1 MAVESL
7 TKEQKIAINHDS
19 GNILISASAGSGKTH
34 VMIERLIKL
43 ITSKKTEVKRVLAVT
58 FTDLAA
64 GEMKEK
70 LRKALIDQI
79 NKSKDESLMSQLN
92 DIGCADICTIDSF
105 CARLIRTYFYQ
116 VGLVPD
122 FKVLAEGQDVAI
134 KRECIDQVFNKLY
147 QDKEEWFLALTNRH
161 KSNRTDDE
169 LKKFILV
176 MHSKC
181 FANSDSAYY
190 QKLLDKFYTAQGYRS
205 LISLF
210 KQEIDKEL
218 DVLIDFVGEAHRV
231 FVNANDS
238 KIDERC
244 VQFLNDITRFR
255 EDSDIYSAKKYADYK
270 ISFNCGKKLPEI
282 TKAKAIIS
290 RAKDIFTKIISTIC
304 TGFTDLETDEKKAL
318 RQAEHLG
325 WLYQLTF
332 KFDQAYKDAK
342 KQEKGLD
349 FTDLER
355 YAEQILQDEKVR
367 EEIKNRYDY
376 IFVDEYQDVND
387 VQENLIS
394 LLANDNVFMVGDA
407 KQSIYGFRGC
417 KPKAFIEKYNHMKRT
432 GETTVEL
439 NHNFRSCQNV
449 IDLVNRIF
457 NFSMTENSFGMSY
470 EKTSQL
476 QAGGTYPSHACGRVQ
491 LHSIKM
497 PSRQEKE
504 IEQPR
509 VYNILDEI
517 KKKDVEKES
526 HTANL
531 LASIIREELRKDY
544 FDAKKGEYLPVRFK
558 DITILTR
565 NRANAYVKD
574 VVRGL
579 KGCGIPVKSVVQDNA
594 LDSPEIKMMI
604 EVVKLIDNFS
614 CDIPLAT
621 TLKSPIGNF
630 TDEELAKIVLNYK
643 DNVKEKAK
651 KTDTFY
657 NAFIYCV
664 QNLDDQVSLKAKAF
678 YEYFS
683 NIRRLAQFMGA
694 HGILNKLV
702 IDKDIEQYL
711 YASTGG
717 ESKVNRLHVFISQ
730 AKTPEKTLSI
740 KEFLLKIKRNYEA
753 FSISENKD
761 EDAVTVM
768 TMHSSKGLEFPVV
781 IVCGLEKSMNGRK
794 EDDVLFDQ
802 ELGFALDDYD
812 DKNKIVR
819 QTPFK
824 AIFRQRLATQTVK
837 EELRLLYVALTRAT
851 YSLHITFTQSA
862 DKRSSVFMGASKFI
876 DYIPS
881 DIEVATYDY
890 QDLEGQ
896 KVVVEPKKVLVGKV
910 DEQKKKDMLDKFS
923 YQYPYLLDTILP
935 LKNSVTK
942 ATHTQDEDTP
952 LTHVL
957 LTEECPDIEKGIIA
971 HKIMEHLDFSK
982 RENYLEQVDQMILKG
997 IITLEQKQ
1005 KVNLDRIG
1013 RALTSKAFDGIDKM
1027 TLLREKQFIVQI
1039 PANQVFDTQSTEN
1052 VLLQGVIDLLAY
1064 KDNEA
1069 IIVDYKYSSLEQNS
1083 LLRKYKQQL
1092 DLYEYAL
1099 YTATGIK
1106 TTKKVLINLFTGDN
1120 VIVD

>member
-7 TKEQKIAINHDS
+7 TEEQKTAINHES

-79 NKSKDESLMSQLN
+79 NKSKDESLIPQLN

-116 VGLVPD
+116 VGLAPD

-147 QDKEEWFLALTNRH
+147 QDKEEWFLRLTNRH
-161 KSNRTDDE
+161 KASRNDDE

-181 FANSDSAYY
+181 FANSDSRYY
-190 QKLLDKFYTAQGYRS
+190 QKLLEKFYTAQGYRS
-205 LISLF
+205 LISSF

-218 DVLIDFVGEAHRV
+218 DVLIDFADEAHRV
-231 FVNANDS
+231 FVNANDA

-244 VQFLNDITRFR
+244 VQFLNDMTDFR
-255 EDSDIYSAKKYADYK
+255 NDSDIYSAKKYEDYK

-282 TKAKAIIS
+282 TDAKAVLS
-290 RAKDIFTKIISTIC
+290 RAKDIFVNIISTIC
-304 TGFTDLETDEKKAL
+304 KGFTDVETDEKKAL

-332 KFDQAYKDAK
+332 KFDQAYTDAK

-355 YAEQILQDEKVR
+355 YAEQILLDESVR
-367 EEIKNRYDY
+367 EEVKNRYDF

-417 KPKAFIEKYNHMKRT
+417 KPKAFIQKFNQMQKT
-432 GETTVEL
+432 GEKTVQL

-476 QAGGTYPSHACGRVQ
+476 KAGGTYPEHACGRVQ

-504 IEQPR
+504 PEQPR

-517 KKKDVEKES
+517 KKKGVEKEN

-531 LASIIREELRKDY
+531 LTSIIRDELGKDY
-544 FDAKKGEYLPVRFK
+544 YDVKKGEYLPVRFK

-565 NRANAYVKD
+565 SRANAYVKE
-574 VVRGL
+574 VVKGL
-579 KGCGIPVKSVVQDNA
+579 KGCGIPVKSVVKDNV

-604 EVVKLIDNFS
+604 EVIKLIDNFS

-630 TDEELAKIVLNYK
+630 SDEELARIVLNYK
-643 DNVKEKAK
+643 DSTS
-651 KTDTFY
+651 KTDTFH
-657 NAFIYCV
+657 NAFMYCV
-664 QNLDDQVSLKAKAF
+664 KNLDDQVSLKAKAF

-694 HGILNKLV
+694 HGILEKLV
-702 IDKDIEQYL
+702 VDKDIEQYL

-717 ESKVNRLHVFISQ
+717 ESKVNRLHVFIGQ

-740 KEFLLKIKRNYEA
+740 KEFLLKIKRNQEA
-753 FSISENKD
+753 FEISENKD

-812 DKNKIVR
+812 DKNKIIR

-824 AIFRQRLATQTVK
+824 AIFRQRLATQKVK
-837 EELRLLYVALTRAT
+837 EELRLFYVALTRAT

-881 DIEVATYDY
+881 DIEVTTYDY

-896 KVVVEPKKVLVGKV
+896 KEAVEPKKVLVGKV

-923 YQYPYLLDTILP
+923 YQYPHLLDTVLP

-942 ATHTQDEDTP
+942 ATHGQDEDTP
-952 LTHVL
+952 LTHVV

-982 RENYLEQVDQMILKG
+982 RENYLEQVDQMVLKG

-1013 RALTSKAFDGIDKM
+1013 KALSSKAFDGIEKM
-1027 TLLREKQFIVQI
+1027 NLLREKQFIVQI
-1039 PANQVFDTQSTEN
+1039 PANQVFDTESTEN

-1069 IIVDYKYSSLEQNS
+1069 IIVDYKYSSLEQSS

-1099 YTATGIK
+1099 FTATGIK